1 MEIIGEGA
9 EDEDNAEKEKDQS
22 VDDGSRAIHGL
33 RLSTPML
40 ENENRSRPVSPTVSR
55 SRSLSSAAAPDE
67 AADARR
73 REAIATAVPGR
84 VRRSAQQERGTG
96 DPLFPSS
103 FATLAMGPSLVAKY
117 VIIMPISFS
126 VPLRPNDRVRMFSF
140 ILPHSVPYPHI
151 LNCHVS
157 SHES

>member
-9 EDEDNAEKEKDQS
+9 EEEDNTDKEKDPS
-22 VDDGSRAIHGL
+22 VDSAIRAIHGL

-40 ENENRSRPVSPTVSR
+40 ENENRSGSVSPVASR
-55 SRSLSSAAAPDE
+55 YRSLSSAAAPDE

-103 FATLAMGPSLVAKY
+103 FATLAMSPSLVAK
-117 VIIMPISFS
+117 
-126 VPLRPNDRVRMFSF
+126 
-140 ILPHSVPYPHI
+140 
-151 LNCHVS
+151 
-157 SHES
+157 